1 VQRLA
6 TVSLTSA
13 RAGGKPRGNG
23 SEQRGSADHEPQN
36 DDSGA
41 RACNVFLGPSD
52 YFGDAPLGIRGSQ
65 ARHRGDKSEE
75 IGTILGLHA
84 AMARCG
90 QKNAGCLGTR
100 IADTGIDALRPP
112 LTAK

>member
-36 DDSGA
+36 DDSSA

-75 IGTILGLHA
+75 IGTILGLHCRDGS
-84 AMARCG
+84 MWSKECG
-90 QKNAGCLGTR
+90 LPRNE
-100 IADTGIDALRPP
+100 DS
-112 LTAK
+112 